1 MLPVAKTTLSLSLS
15 FVKTSWAPYWMV
27 GAHRLRLNTWSKRAR
42 GMQEGYQTLTYSGLY
57 LPSNL
62 LTFQISEAG
71 KACTEHWLK
80 WNVSILV
87 KCCCLPGNGWHAK
100 AFWSFDFRESPCLLW
115 RVWSLP
121 VLGAMMPVEGDGTE
135 EGSSLPPGLLSLA
148 PYFSPVPTPGP
159 HTGCWFFT
167 KQCLPHLHKAGFSFL
182 FLFSH
187 QFRNIFPQEF
197 FYRCT
202 MYYDHT

>member
-1 MLPVAKTTLSLSLS
+1 MLPVAKTTLSLSLN

-87 KCCCLPGNGWHAK
+87 KCYCLPRNGWHEK
-100 AFWSFDFRESPCLLW
+100 VFLSFDFRERPCILW

-135 EGSSLPPGLLSLA
+135 EGGSLA
-148 PYFSPVPTPGP
+148 DWTPWLTFSCPFFLSCSHPRSSYRMLIFHKTMSSTSPQG
-159 HTGCWFFT
+159 WFFT
-167 KQCLPHLHKAGFSFL
+167 FIS
-182 FLFSH
+182 
-187 QFRNIFPQEF
+187 IFPSI
-197 FYRCT
+197 
-202 MYYDHT
+202 